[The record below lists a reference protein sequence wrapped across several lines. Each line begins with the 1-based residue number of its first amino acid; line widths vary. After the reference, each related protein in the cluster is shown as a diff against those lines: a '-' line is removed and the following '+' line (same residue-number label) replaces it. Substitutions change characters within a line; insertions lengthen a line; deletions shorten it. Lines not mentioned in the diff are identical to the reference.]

1 MPRRAV
7 GHSGRDALRPGGQR
21 RNRQLQR
28 RRGSSARHRHH
39 IGRRGRRR
47 PRRPPLRAALDA
59 RARDRASE
67 ADLFAVNEERK
78 IETEEVDAVTPPPRA
93 RVTDTAA
100 ETFERKRDYLAGF
113 LSGEKPDEPTSGPGG
128 DLQASVVE
136 VLKSIYDPEIPVDI
150 YELGLIY
157 DVDISEDGDATVTMT
172 LTTPHCPV
180 AESMPQ
186 EVELRVL
193 SVPGIRDA
201 VVNLVW
207 DPPWDPS
214 KMSDEARLE
223 LGML

>member
-1 MPRRAV
+1 M
-7 GHSGRDALRPGGQR
+7 
-21 RNRQLQR
+21 
-28 RRGSSARHRHH
+28 
-39 IGRRGRRR
+39 
-47 PRRPPLRAALDA
+47 
-59 RARDRASE
+59 
-67 ADLFAVNEERK
+67 NEERK
-78 IETEEVDAVTPPPRA
+78 IEIEEVDSVATPPRA
-93 RVTDTAA
+93 TVG

-113 LSGEKPDEPTSGPGG
+113 LAGEKEETNAGPGS
-128 DLQASVVE
+128 DLQAEVVNA
-136 VLKSIYDPEIPVDI
+136 LKSIYDPEIPVDI

-157 DVDISEDGDATVTMT
+157 DVDISEEGDATITMT

-180 AESMPQ
+180 AESLPQ
-186 EVELRVL
+186 EVELRTM